1 MQFPKTKAEF
11 ISLLNQSIQGWK
23 FIGTNPFS
31 DTNLKNSRL
40 VDALYNFSKELYG
53 DEDIGQLMEDFEEL
67 PNTISE
73 IDLAIANAL
82 NQIEIHTKFLKEH
95 GVM

>member
-1 MQFPKTKAEF
+1 MQFPKTKTEF

-23 FIGTNPFS
+23 FIG
-31 DTNLKNSRL
+31 TNLKNSRL